1 MSGTDPLQTFD
12 PTLRLSVVT
21 GSRIDVGDDGVN
33 DAATLLGACIDH
45 VGFGVAHFRLDL
57 SDETRRFS
65 LSTSADVSVDG
76 DGDTDFRETKAISPL
91 IDLLGASLKGIR
103 IDQDCRSAALAFDN
117 GINVRV
123 WWPDKIYD
131 NLLIVRDE
139 RDDGWFVL
147 G

>member
-1 MSGTDPLQTFD
+1 MTAFHPLRTFD
-12 PTLRLSVVT
+12 PTLMLSVVT
-21 GSRIDVGDDGVN
+21 GFRIDVGEDGVN
-33 DAATLLGACIDH
+33 DVATLLGAYVDH

-76 DGDTDFRETKAISPL
+76 DGDTDFRETKVVTPL
-91 IDLLGASLKGIR
+91 VDLVGASLKEIR
-103 IDQDCRSAALAFDN
+103 IDQDCRSAALEFDN

-139 RDDGWFVL
+139 KDEGWFVL